1 MVGAVGI
8 GSDVVAA
15 FFKFSSSPFQV
26 YGDFWEIDNFF
37 EERVI
42 AVFR

>member
-1 MVGAVGI
+1 MVGVVVV

-15 FFKFSSSPFQV
+15 FFKVSSSPFQV
-26 YGDFWEIDNFF
+26 YGDFWENDKFF